1 MAALHEATVPHVQEV
16 GDDDDGLAAHA
27 PLDLDA
33 ASSQLETMSAEL
45 DALLKH
51 LEEGGDVP
59 AEVMDQF
66 KEDELEREGLEAAK
80 SAADPA
86 ESVAHLSARVD
97 EVTAALESE
106 LVMTKEL
113 QAFQKEVEADNAK
126 RADDCQRAMQELVE
140 LRRAY
145 DEMTSESAV
154 DVEFNRL
161 MAKRT
166 EDAARATAEAK
177 ANVPPPPPSF
187 ARAETKD
194 DDDDLAN
201 LHPDDLK
208 LADEATPTDEEAQK
222 MIYLLAKMKYQAL
235 GVQNAQLQAQIAD
248 LEAVRDADPDVQR
261 SAE

>member
-126 RADDCQRAMQELVE
+126 RADDCQRAMQELME

-145 DEMTSESAV
+145 DEMTSES
-154 DVEFNRL
+154 VEW
-161 MAKRT
+161 
-166 EDAARATAEAK
+166 
-177 ANVPPPPPSF
+177 
-187 ARAETKD
+187 
-194 DDDDLAN
+194 
-201 LHPDDLK
+201 
-208 LADEATPTDEEAQK
+208 ADFE
-222 MIYLLAKMKYQAL
+222 
-235 GVQNAQLQAQIAD
+235 
-248 LEAVRDADPDVQR
+248 
-261 SAE
+261 

>member
-1 MAALHEATVPHVQEV
+1 
-16 GDDDDGLAAHA
+16 
-27 PLDLDA
+27 
-33 ASSQLETMSAEL
+33 
-45 DALLKH
+45 
-51 LEEGGDVP
+51 
-59 AEVMDQF
+59 
-66 KEDELEREGLEAAK
+66 
-80 SAADPA
+80 
-86 ESVAHLSARVD
+86 
-97 EVTAALESE
+97 
-106 LVMTKEL
+106 
-113 QAFQKEVEADNAK
+113 
-126 RADDCQRAMQELVE
+126 
-140 LRRAY
+140 
-145 DEMTSESAV
+145 
-154 DVEFNRL
+154 

-187 ARAETKD
+187 ARAETK

-248 LEAVRDADPDVQR
+248 LEAVRDADPDVPR